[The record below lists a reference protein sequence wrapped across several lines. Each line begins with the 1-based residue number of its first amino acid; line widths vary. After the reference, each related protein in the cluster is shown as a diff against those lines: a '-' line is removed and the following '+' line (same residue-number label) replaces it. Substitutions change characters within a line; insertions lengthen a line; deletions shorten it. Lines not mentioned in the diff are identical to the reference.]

1 MNNEQQVRVL
11 LEAINAHGPS
21 YTAEVLENV
30 LRFIFECSNY
40 GNATFS
46 IEALVGVILGDE

>member
-21 YTAEVLENV
+21 YTAEVLEDV
-30 LRFIFECSNY
+30 LRSIFEWSNDGY
-40 GNATFS
+40 ATFS
-46 IEALVGVILGDE
+46 IEALVGVILGE